1 MPLHFG
7 VFALSPKGHSLERID
22 ISKIRGG
29 LKRRAP
35 ITDSGTEY
43 TIT

>member
-22 ISKIRGG
+22 ISKIS
-29 LKRRAP
+29 RRAEAARA
-35 ITDSGTEY
+35 DY
-43 TIT
+43 